1 MTIVRR
7 TALHIALAA
16 AAGLLAHG
24 SGENGATRAD
34 DAATAFVALV
44 AAAAA
49 CGAAAFRLTDGNRV
63 VAGGAAALFA
73 AHPTFTD
80 LGRAL
85 EKAPPSSAATAAAL
99 FSVALGFAAIAV
111 RRGPFLPAPPFRRD
125 RRRRFETALY
135 AAAAAGDPR
144 LAVLPLVAA
153 VADLWFHPDAPAS
166 WRRSTLR
173 TALLQTG
180 LAGVVATASWA
191 ISGRGWLADAG
202 SYGFFAASGA
212 TLLLPRGE
220 ALEVWSVRAAWA
232 LCAAAVLPA
241 GVLSRPGGRPSA
253 VPLAIGLFGLFGAAG
268 AVGAAAL
275 ASECATLGAA
285 GLALAVPVL
294 AWRLAA
300 GLTAP
305 RVADD
310 WMDEPLPSVPALRD
324 PLRAARA
331 AARADGAGA
340 SGLDAERI
348 ADAVRVAVADALDAA
363 RRAATAMPDPRWER
377 LLAPDRLRMRAVV
390 GAEVWSR
397 YVREQLGA
405 RLRGVARVFVV
416 GSPPPAFAAALA
428 ARADVELRPD
438 PSDATGYGP
447 ADYADLPRVRLAAP
461 GEDSG
466 AARCDAAFALL
477 PASRGPADVVRRL
490 ALLRRAVRRGGPV
503 ALIDVAE
510 DGTPAAPLWDDLAED
525 AR

>member
-1 MTIVRR
+1 M
-7 TALHIALAA
+7 
-16 AAGLLAHG
+16 LAHG
-24 SGENGATRAD
+24 RTRTLDDRPRAD

-49 CGAAAFRLTDGNRV
+49 CGAAGFRLTDGNRV

-73 AHPTFTD
+73 AHPTFSD

-85 EKAPPSSAATAAAL
+85 EKAPPSSAATVAAL
-99 FSVALGFAAIAV
+99 VSAVLGFAAIAA

-125 RRRRFETALY
+125 RRRLGETALY

-144 LAVLPLVAA
+144 LAVLPLVAT

-173 TALLQTG
+173 TALLQSG
-180 LAGVVATASWA
+180 LSGVVAAASWA
-191 ISGRGWLADAG
+191 ISGRGELADVGA
-202 SYGFFAASGA
+202 SGFCAASGA
-212 TLLLPRGE
+212 TLLLPRGDSSD
-220 ALEVWSVRAAWA
+220 VWTVRAAWA
-232 LCAAAVLPA
+232 LCAAALLPA

-268 AVGAAAL
+268 ALGGAAL
-275 ASECATLGAA
+275 ASDCATLGAA
-285 GLALAVPVL
+285 GLAMAVPVL

-324 PLRAARA
+324 PVRAARA
-331 AARADGAGA
+331 AARAEGADAG
-340 SGLDAERI
+340 GLDAARV
-348 ADAVRVAVADALDAA
+348 ADVVRGAVADALDAA
-363 RRAATAMPDPRWER
+363 RRAAAATPDPRWER
-377 LLAPDRLRMRAVV
+377 LLAPDRCRTHA
-390 GAEVWSR
+390 GDDAEAWSR
-397 YVREQLGA
+397 YVREHLGP
-405 RLRGVARVFVV
+405 RLRGAARVFVV
-416 GSPPPAFAAALA
+416 GSPPPAFVVSLA
-428 ARADVELRPD
+428 ARAEVELRPD
-438 PSDATGYGP
+438 PADATGYGP

-461 GEDSG
+461 GADSS

-477 PASRGPADVVRRL
+477 PPSRGPADVVRRL

-510 DGTPAAPLWDDLAED
+510 DGTPAPPLWDDLAEG